1 MKSCLLDILRSEVNE
16 KFSKRSLGVTVH
28 ENGQIAVHKPSPG
41 HEYVLGENAHQR
53 AWDCAF

>member
-1 MKSCLLDILRSEVNE
+1 MKLCLLDILRSEVNA
-16 KFSKRSLGVTVH
+16 KFSKRMGITVQ

-41 HEYVLGENAHQR
+41 HEYVLGENAYQR